1 MSSLLITY
9 YIVCLSVLPYLKSK
23 TQQESL
29 KIEEILQDDL
39 YPNLTDLS
47 NCMGLKHLHVACDE
61 ENGKFKYNE
70 ERLLSWLDKKYEQVH
85 KILSLKKVSI
95 DTIDKSIKGV
105 LCQYLSNDVL
115 KLFLAHRDAIDS
127 EDLGKRK
134 SMTALMS
141 DKNKKQ
147 KL

>member
-1 MSSLLITY
+1 M
-9 YIVCLSVLPYLKSK
+9 CLPVLPYLKSK
-23 TQQESL
+23 TEQESL

-39 YPNLTDLS
+39 YPNLADLS

-105 LCQYLSNDVL
+105 LCQYLSNGVL

-127 EDLGKRK
+127 KDLGKRK